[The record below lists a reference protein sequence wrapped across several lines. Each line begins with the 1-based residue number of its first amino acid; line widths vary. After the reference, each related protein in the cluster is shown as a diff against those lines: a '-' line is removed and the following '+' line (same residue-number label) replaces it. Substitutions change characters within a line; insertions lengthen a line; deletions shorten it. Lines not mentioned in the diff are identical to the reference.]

1 MSRRKGPGIFPV
13 LLILATGFLSARTAG
28 AAAPDPLA
36 RGKAIFQS
44 QCARCHGDDGADV
57 TSYPNIK
64 SLVDIT
70 QRMSAQDVIE
80 KSKGFASLPIEGQDA
95 AALYAFLGTL
105 RTGGYANPNL
115 LVETSWV
122 AAHLQ
127 DPAVRVV
134 DMRSD
139 TAYAAGHIP
148 GAILLAEGPLRSED
162 DRESYLP
169 NLEAF
174 ASLMRTAGIGNGTHV
189 VIYDDQGG
197 RSAARLWY
205 VLNAY
210 GHERVSL
217 VNGGWSKWT
226 AEKRPVSMEAVAPTP
241 VKFQPRLTPTL
252 SCPSARVLAR
262 KPGVV
267 FLDTRSAAEYT
278 GERPSGG
285 GQGHIPGAVNVEWKE
300 NVTGPHQ
307 VFKTGPELKKL
318 YASRG
323 LTPDKEIVPY

>member
-1 MSRRKGPGIFPV
+1 MLRLQIAGMMPA
-13 LLILATGFLSARTAG
+13 LLALTAGLASARTVA
-28 AAAPDPLA
+28 AAAPDPLE

-44 QCARCHGDDGADV
+44 QCARCHGDNGADV

-64 SLVDIT
+64 SLVDVT
-70 QRMSAQDVIE
+70 QRMSARDVIE
-80 KSKGFASLPIEGQDA
+80 KSRGFASLPIEGEDA

-105 RTGGYANPNL
+105 RSGGYANPDL

-122 AAHLQ
+122 EVHLK

-134 DMRSD
+134 DLRAAA
-139 TAYAAGHIP
+139 AYSAGHIP
-148 GAILLAEGPLRSED
+148 GAVLLAEGPLRGEE
-162 DRESYLP
+162 DRETYLP
-169 NLEAF
+169 NPEAF
-174 ASLMRTAGIGNGTHV
+174 AALMRRAGIGNATHV
-189 VIYDDQGG
+189 AIYDDQGG

-217 VNGGWSKWT
+217 VNGGWNKWV
-226 AEKRPVSMEAVAPTP
+226 AEKRPVSTGGAAPAPSRFEPRVTP
-241 VKFQPRLTPTL
+241 VL
-252 SCPSARVLAR
+252 SCPSAQVLAR

-267 FLDTRSAAEYT
+267 FLDTRSAAEYA

-285 GQGHIPGAVNVEWKE
+285 GRGHIPGAVNVEWKE
-300 NVTGPHQ
+300 NVTGPHL
-307 VFKTGPELKKL
+307 VFKPGSELKKL
-318 YASRG
+318 YESKG